1 MCVIENNF
9 IVDRYKETFDT
20 WNKVA
25 KLYQEKFMD
34 LDLYD
39 DTYDAFCEE
48 INVENATI
56 LDIGCGPGN
65 ITKYLLNKRPN
76 FRIEGTD
83 ISPNMIE
90 LAKANNPT
98 ADFKVM
104 DCREIDKLQKQ
115 FNGIICG
122 FCFPYLS
129 KFDSSKLIKD
139 CTSLLTE
146 KGVLYISFVEGDY
159 LKSGF
164 RIASSGDRTY
174 FYFYTLDNFT
184 KKLKECRFET
194 IKLFRKKYKKNL
206 AREEIHTVIIA
217 RKK

>member
-1 MCVIENNF
+1 MRHRNSS

-25 KLYQEKFMD
+25 NLYQDKFMD

-39 DTYDAFCEE
+39 DTYDTFCEE
-48 INVENATI
+48 VNVENATI
-56 LDIGCGPGN
+56 LEIGCGPGN
-65 ITKYLLNKRPN
+65 ITKYLLNKRPG
-76 FRIEGTD
+76 FRIEGID

-90 LAKANNPT
+90 LAKTNNTT

-104 DCREIDKLQKQ
+104 DCREIDKLQNK

-129 KFDSSKLIKD
+129 KFDCSKLIKD
-139 CTSLLTE
+139 CTTLLTD

-164 RIASSGDRTY
+164 QIASSGDRTY
-174 FYFYTLDNFT
+174 FYFYTLDNVANE
-184 KKLKECRFET
+184 LKDCGFET
-194 IKLFRKKYKKNL
+194 INLFRKNYKRNS
-206 AREEIHTVIIA
+206 ATEEIHTIIIA
-217 RKK
+217 RK